1 MIPMVERHGLR
12 ELKKQRTRQ
21 ALVEAAVR
29 LFEERGYDHVTVAE
43 IADAAEVSPRTFF
56 LHFQAKEDVLLTG
69 TDVRV
74 DLALQVIAERRAEER
89 LPEVLV
95 RAMDQ
100 MIVNAWDRD
109 LSSGLAAIRARLAA
123 SVPALQAR
131 LLQRYLTAQTELAQE
146 LQRAFPG
153 KLDIIAAAALVGAM
167 VGAVSAAA
175 LTALQRGDGPD
186 EVRDA
191 MRQAMAL
198 VARSVTDDRG

>member
-109 LSSGLAAIRARLAA
+109 LSSGLAALRARLAA

-131 LLQRYLTAQTELAQE
+131 LLQRYITAQSELAQE

-167 VGAVSAAA
+167 VGAVGAAA

-198 VARSVTDDRG
+198 VARSVTDDHG

>member
-1 MIPMVERHGLR
+1 MVERHGLR

-29 LFEERGYDHVTVAE
+29 LFEEKGYDHVTVAE

-56 LHFQAKEDVLLTG
+56 LHFQTKEDVLLTN

-74 DLALQVIAERRAEER
+74 DLALKAIAERRAEER
-89 LPEVLV
+89 LPEVLT
-95 RAMDQ
+95 RAVDQ
-100 MIVNAWDRD
+100 MIVDAWDRD
-109 LSSGLAAIRARLAA
+109 LSSGLAALRARLAA

-131 LLQRYLTAQTELAQE
+131 LLQRYLTAQAELARA
-146 LQRAFPG
+146 LQRAFPDR
-153 KLDIIAAAALVGAM
+153 LDIIAAAALVGAM
-167 VGAVSAAA
+167 VGAVSASA

-198 VARSVTDDRG
+198 VARSVADDRG